1 VVVPDQR
8 PEAGGVPD
16 IGPFVIRYNYARILS
31 LPIVFVLAIGISFF
45 STAATGYSVLLLF
58 FVRPLIALYARR
70 HTA

>member
-1 VVVPDQR
+1 
-8 PEAGGVPD
+8 
-16 IGPFVIRYNYARILS
+16 VIRYNYARILS